1 MTYEKAKLVCEKVK
15 EIEDLNDILSKF
27 DKCKLCL
34 RHNNG
39 GIAHTFDESIKDV
52 VREHFISLLKE
63 KQSELESL

>member
-15 EIEDLNDILSKF
+15 EMEDLNDILSKF

-39 GIAHTFDESIKDV
+39 GIAHTFDESIKEV

-63 KQSELESL
+63 KTIELENL

>member
-39 GIAHTFDESIKDV
+39 GIAHTFDESIRDV
-52 VREHFISLLKE
+52 VKEHFMSLLKG
-63 KQSELESL
+63 KTIELENL